1 MRLTL
6 FSRLI
11 LGYLAVFALVIAV
24 GIYAL
29 RELERFD
36 DITQSIL
43 DRENRILE
51 YEKKLSDSFLSQVR
65 YERKFVIAKDQAL
78 YREFLKFKGDFES
91 NLNEASGIGD
101 PNLEALF
108 DRVKED
114 YQRYRDLFEKET
126 VQIRANRE
134 YPQGWYNREK
144 NQITDRILELL
155 GQVQAERQLG
165 TYRKVR
171 ELADAGARARD
182 TALTITIASLL
193 FILILSLLIA
203 RSITKPISILKSKT
217 REIAS
222 GRFEGDLKLSSPPE
236 MGELAASFNFMCRKL
251 SELDK
256 MKSDFFAAMSHEL
269 RTPLTSIK
277 EGTGLLLEGVGGATT
292 DKQRKLLTI
301 LAEESNR
308 LIGLVNSLL
317 DLSKMEAGMMNYSFE
332 KASLAPLIKK
342 AVGEITPLI
351 EAKGI
356 QLETEVA
363 AGLPAVKVDRE
374 RILQALRNLI
384 GNAVKFTPKAG
395 HIIVAARP
403 TTGKVEVSVR
413 DTGPGIPAENL
424 KTIFDKFHQ
433 ANSGGAFSANGSG
446 LGLAIAKHI
455 IVSHGGEIW
464 AENHPDQGSTF
475 IFVLPC

>member
-1 MRLTL
+1 MRLSL

-24 GIYAL
+24 SLYAL
-29 RELERFD
+29 RELQRFD

-43 DRENRILE
+43 DRDNRILD
-51 YEKKLSDSFLSQVR
+51 YEKKLADSFLSQVR
-65 YERKFVIAKDQAL
+65 YERKFIIAKDQTL
-78 YREFLKFKGDFES
+78 YREFLKFKGDFERYLDEAIGVADPKLAAL
-91 NLNEASGIGD
+91 LNQIKQDYDHYRE
-101 PNLEALF
+101 LF
-108 DRVKED
+108 DKEI
-114 YQRYRDLFEKET
+114 
-126 VQIRANRE
+126 VQIKAHRE
-134 YPQGWYNREK
+134 YPQGWYQREK
-144 NQITDRILELL
+144 NQIADRILESLEQL
-155 GQVQAERQLG
+155 QAARQQG
-165 TYRKVR
+165 TYSKVR
-171 ELADAGARARD
+171 ELADAGARARE
-182 TALTITIASLL
+182 AAVTITIASLL

-203 RSITKPISILKSKT
+203 RSITRPISVLKNKT
-217 REIAS
+217 REIAK
-222 GRFEGDLKLSSPPE
+222 GRFEGDLRLSSPPE
-236 MGELAASFNFMCRKL
+236 IGELAASFNLMCRRL

-256 MKSDFFAAMSHEL
+256 LKSDFFASMSHEL

-292 DKQRKLLTI
+292 EKQRKLLTI

-332 KASLAPLIKK
+332 KASLTPLIKK
-342 AVGEITPLI
+342 AVGEITPLV

-363 AGLPAVKVDRE
+363 EGLPTVKVDRE

-384 GNAVKFTPKAG
+384 GNAVKFTPKSG
-395 HIIVAARP
+395 HVRVAARP
-403 TTGKVEVSVR
+403 ITGKVEVSVR
-413 DTGPGIPAENL
+413 DTGPGIAAESL

-433 ANSGGAFSANGSG
+433 GNSAGPFSANGTG

-464 AENHPDQGSTF
+464 AENDPDQGSMF

>member
-1 MRLTL
+1 MRLSL

-11 LGYLAVFALVIAV
+11 LGYLPVFGLVMAVSL
-24 GIYAL
+24 YAL
-29 RELERFD
+29 RELQRFD

-43 DRENRILE
+43 DRDNRILD
-51 YEKKLSDSFLSQVR
+51 YEKKLADSFLSQVR
-65 YERKFVIAKDQAL
+65 YERKFVITKDQAL
-78 YREFLKFKGDFES
+78 FREFLKFKSDFEGHLS
-91 NLNEASGIGD
+91 
-101 PNLEALF
+101 EALEIA
-108 DRVKED
+108 DSNVAELLSLVKQD
-114 YQRYRDLFEKET
+114 YERYQQLVDKEM
-126 VQIRANRE
+126 VQIKGHRE
-134 YPQGWYNREK
+134 YPQGWYTREK
-144 NQITDRILELL
+144 NQLTDKILGLL
-155 GQVQAERQLG
+155 EKVEAERQQG
-165 TYRKVR
+165 TYNKVR
-171 ELADAGARARD
+171 ELADAGGRAREG
-182 TALTITIASLL
+182 AVTITIASLA

-203 RSITKPISILKSKT
+203 RSINKPISVLKNKT
-217 REIAS
+217 REIAK
-222 GRFEGDLKLSSPPE
+222 GRFEADLRLSSPPE
-236 MGELAASFNFMCRKL
+236 IGELAAAFNFMCRKL

-256 MKSDFFAAMSHEL
+256 VKSDFFASMSHEL

-292 DKQRKLLTI
+292 EKQRKLLTI

-332 KASLAPLIKK
+332 KANLAPLIKK

-363 AGLPAVKVDRE
+363 ERLPTVKVDSE

-395 HIIVAARP
+395 RVKVAARSV
-403 TTGKVEVSVR
+403 TGKIEVSVR
-413 DTGPGIPAENL
+413 DTGPGIASENL
-424 KTIFDKFHQ
+424 KAIFDKFHQ
-433 ANSGGAFSANGSG
+433 GNSNGAFSVNGTG

-464 AENHPDQGSTF
+464 AENHPDRGSTF
-475 IFVLPC
+475 TFVLPC

>member
-1 MRLTL
+1 MRLSL

-11 LGYLAVFALVIAV
+11 LGYLPVFGLVMAVSL
-24 GIYAL
+24 YAL
-29 RELERFD
+29 RELQRFD

-43 DRENRILE
+43 DRDNRILD
-51 YEKKLSDSFLSQVR
+51 YEKKLADSFLSQVR
-65 YERKFVIAKDQAL
+65 YERKFVITKDQAL
-78 YREFLKFKGDFES
+78 FQEFLKFKSDFEGHLS
-91 NLNEASGIGD
+91 
-101 PNLEALF
+101 EALEIADSNIAGLLSLVKQDYEHYQELF
-108 DRVKED
+108 DKEV
-114 YQRYRDLFEKET
+114 
-126 VQIRANRE
+126 VQIKAHRE
-134 YPQGWYNREK
+134 YPQGWYTREK
-144 NQITDRILELL
+144 NQLTDKILGLL
-155 GQVQAERQLG
+155 EKVEAERQQG
-165 TYRKVR
+165 TYNKVR
-171 ELADAGARARD
+171 ELADAGGRAREG
-182 TALTITIASLL
+182 AVTITIASLA
-193 FILILSLLIA
+193 FILLLSLLIA
-203 RSITKPISILKSKT
+203 RSINKPISILKNKT
-217 REIAS
+217 REIAK
-222 GRFEGDLKLSSPPE
+222 GRFEADLRLSSPPE
-236 MGELAASFNFMCRKL
+236 IGELAAAFNFMCRKL

-256 MKSDFFAAMSHEL
+256 VKSDFFASMSHEL

-292 DKQRKLLTI
+292 EKQRKLLTI

-342 AVGEITPLI
+342 AVSEITPLL

-363 AGLPAVKVDRE
+363 ERLPAVKVDSE

-395 HIIVAARP
+395 RVKVAARSV
-403 TTGKVEVSVR
+403 TGKIEVSVR
-413 DTGPGIPAENL
+413 DTGPGIAAENL
-424 KTIFDKFHQ
+424 KAIFDKFHQ
-433 ANSGGAFSANGSG
+433 GNSNGAFSVNGTG

-464 AENHPDQGSTF
+464 AENHPDRGSTF
-475 IFVLPC
+475 TFVLPC

>member
-24 GIYAL
+24 SLYTL
-29 RELERFD
+29 QQLQRFD

-43 DRENRILE
+43 ERDNRILD
-51 YEKKLSDSFLSQVR
+51 YEKKLADSFLSQVR
-65 YERKFVIAKDQAL
+65 YERKYVIAKDQTL
-78 YREFLKFKGDFES
+78 YREFLKFKGDFERDLS
-91 NLNEASGIGD
+91 EASELADPKLAELLNEVRQGYAQYQ
-101 PNLEALF
+101 ELF
-108 DRVKED
+108 DKEIA
-114 YQRYRDLFEKET
+114 
-126 VQIRANRE
+126 QIRAHRD

-144 NQITDRILELL
+144 SQITDKVLALLEQLR
-155 GQVQAERQLG
+155 VERQQG

-182 TALTITIASLL
+182 AALTITIASLL
-193 FILILSLLIA
+193 FILILSLLMA
-203 RSITKPISILKSKT
+203 RSITRPIAILKNKT
-217 REIAS
+217 REIAG
-222 GRFEGDLKLSSPPE
+222 GRFEADLRLSSPPE
-236 MGELAASFNFMCRKL
+236 MAELAASFNLMCRKL
-251 SELDK
+251 SEIDK
-256 MKSDFFAAMSHEL
+256 MKSDFFASMSHEL

-277 EGTGLLLEGVGGATT
+277 EGTGLLLEGVGGVTT
-292 DKQRKLLTI
+292 EKQRKLLTI

-332 KASLAPLIKK
+332 KASLTPLIKK
-342 AVGEITPLI
+342 AVSEITPLI

-356 QLETEVA
+356 QLEAEVPA
-363 AGLPAVKVDRE
+363 TLPAVKVDSE

-384 GNAVKFTPKAG
+384 GNAVKFTPRAG
-395 HIIVAARP
+395 RIKVAARP
-403 TTGKVEVSVR
+403 ITGKVEVSVR
-413 DTGPGIPAENL
+413 DTGPGIAAENL

-433 ANSGGAFSANGSG
+433 GNSGGTFSANGSG

-475 IFVLPC
+475 KFVLPC

>member
-24 GIYAL
+24 SLYAL
-29 RELERFD
+29 RELRRFD

-43 DRENRILE
+43 ERDNRILD
-51 YEKKLSDSFLSQVR
+51 YEKKLADSFLSQVR

-78 YREFLKFKGDFES
+78 YREFLKFKGDFERD
-91 NLNEASGIGD
+91 LNEALGIAD
-101 PNLEALF
+101 PKLGVVLNQVKQNYERYLELF
-108 DRVKED
+108 AKEI
-114 YQRYRDLFEKET
+114 
-126 VQIRANRE
+126 VQIKAHRE

-144 NQITDRILELL
+144 NQITDGILGLL
-155 GQVQAERQLG
+155 ETLQAERQQV
-165 TYRKVR
+165 TYNKVR
-171 ELADAGARARD
+171 ELADAGARAHK
-182 TALTITIASLL
+182 AAITITIASLL

-203 RSITKPISILKSKT
+203 RSITRPISVLKNKT
-217 REIAS
+217 REIAK
-222 GRFEGDLKLSSPPE
+222 GRFEGDLRLSSPPE
-236 MGELAASFNFMCRKL
+236 IGELAASFNFMCRKL
-251 SELDK
+251 GELDR
-256 MKSDFFAAMSHEL
+256 MKSDFFASMSHEL

-292 DKQRKLLTI
+292 ERQRKLLTI

-317 DLSKMEAGMMNYSFE
+317 DLSKMEAGMMTYSFE

-342 AVGEITPLI
+342 AVGEITPLV

-356 QLETEVA
+356 QLETQVA
-363 AGLPAVKVDRE
+363 EGLPTMKIDCE
-374 RILQALRNLI
+374 RMLQALRNLI

-395 HIIVAARP
+395 RVKVAARP
-403 TTGKVEVSVR
+403 ITGKVEVSVR
-413 DTGPGIPAENL
+413 DTGPGIATEDL

-433 ANSGGAFSANGSG
+433 GNSAGAFSANGTG

-464 AENHPDQGSTF
+464 AENHSDQGSTF
-475 IFVLPC
+475 TFVLPC

>member
-1 MRLTL
+1 MRLSL

-11 LGYLAVFALVIAV
+11 LGYLPVFGLVMAVSL
-24 GIYAL
+24 YAL
-29 RELERFD
+29 RELQRFD

-43 DRENRILE
+43 DRDNRILD
-51 YEKKLSDSFLSQVR
+51 YEKKLADSFLSQVR
-65 YERKFVIAKDQAL
+65 YERKFVITKDQAL
-78 YREFLKFKGDFES
+78 FREFLKFKSDFEGHLS
-91 NLNEASGIGD
+91 
-101 PNLEALF
+101 EALEIADSNVAELLSLVKQDYERYQQLF
-108 DRVKED
+108 DKEM
-114 YQRYRDLFEKET
+114 
-126 VQIRANRE
+126 VQIKGHRE
-134 YPQGWYNREK
+134 YPQGWYTREK
-144 NQITDRILELL
+144 NQLTDKILGLL
-155 GQVQAERQLG
+155 EKVEAERQQG
-165 TYRKVR
+165 TYNKVR
-171 ELADAGARARD
+171 ELADAGGRAREG
-182 TALTITIASLL
+182 AVTITIASLA

-203 RSITKPISILKSKT
+203 RSINKPISVLKNKT
-217 REIAS
+217 REIAK
-222 GRFEGDLKLSSPPE
+222 GRFEADLRLSSPPE
-236 MGELAASFNFMCRKL
+236 IGELAAAFNFMCRKL

-256 MKSDFFAAMSHEL
+256 VKSDFFASMSHEL

-292 DKQRKLLTI
+292 EKQRKLLTI

-363 AGLPAVKVDRE
+363 ERLPTVKVDSE

-395 HIIVAARP
+395 RVKVAARSV
-403 TTGKVEVSVR
+403 TGKIEVSVR
-413 DTGPGIPAENL
+413 DTGPGIAPENL
-424 KTIFDKFHQ
+424 KAIFDKFHQ
-433 ANSGGAFSANGSG
+433 GNSNGVFSVNGTG

-464 AENHPDQGSTF
+464 AENHPDRGSTF
-475 IFVLPC
+475 TFVLPC

>member
-1 MRLTL
+1 MRLSL

-24 GIYAL
+24 SLYAL
-29 RELERFD
+29 RELQRFD

-43 DRENRILE
+43 DRDNRILD
-51 YEKKLSDSFLSQVR
+51 YEKKLADSFLSQVR
-65 YERKFVIAKDQAL
+65 YERKFIIAKDQTL
-78 YREFLKFKGDFES
+78 YREFLKFKGDFERYLDEAIGVADPKLAAL
-91 NLNEASGIGD
+91 LNQIKQDYDHYRE
-101 PNLEALF
+101 LF
-108 DRVKED
+108 DKEI
-114 YQRYRDLFEKET
+114 
-126 VQIRANRE
+126 VQIKAHRE
-134 YPQGWYNREK
+134 YPQGWYQREK
-144 NQITDRILELL
+144 NQIADRILESLEQL
-155 GQVQAERQLG
+155 QAARQQG
-165 TYRKVR
+165 TYSKVR
-171 ELADAGARARD
+171 ELADAGARARE
-182 TALTITIASLL
+182 AAVTITIASLL

-203 RSITKPISILKSKT
+203 RSITRPISVLKNKT
-217 REIAS
+217 REIAK
-222 GRFEGDLKLSSPPE
+222 GRFEGDLRLSSPPE
-236 MGELAASFNFMCRKL
+236 IGELAASFNLMCRRL

-256 MKSDFFAAMSHEL
+256 LKSDFFASMSHEL

-292 DKQRKLLTI
+292 EKQRKLLTI

-332 KASLAPLIKK
+332 KASLTPLIKK
-342 AVGEITPLI
+342 AVGEITPLV

-356 QLETEVA
+356 RLETEVA
-363 AGLPAVKVDRE
+363 EGLPTVKVDRE

-395 HIIVAARP
+395 HVRVAARP
-403 TTGKVEVSVR
+403 ITGKVEVSVR
-413 DTGPGIPAENL
+413 DTGPGIAAESL

-433 ANSGGAFSANGSG
+433 GNSAGPFSANGTG

-464 AENHPDQGSTF
+464 AENDPDQGSMF

>member
-43 DRENRILE
+43 ERDNRILE

-78 YREFLKFKGDFES
+78 YREFLKFKGDFE
-91 NLNEASGIGD
+91 NYLNEASEIGD
-101 PNLEALF
+101 SNLETLF
-108 DRVKED
+108 EQVKED
-114 YQRYRDLFEKET
+114 YQRYRDLFDKET

-144 NQITDRILELL
+144 NQITDRILERL

-182 TALTITIASLL
+182 AALTITIASLV

-203 RSITKPISILKSKT
+203 RSITKPIAILKNKT

-251 SELDK
+251 NELDK

-317 DLSKMEAGMMNYSFE
+317 DLSKMEAGMMSYSFE
-332 KASLAPLIKK
+332 KANLAPLIQK
-342 AVGEITPLI
+342 AVGEITPLV

-363 AGLPAVKVDRE
+363 AGLPAVKADRE

-395 HIIVAARP
+395 RIIVAARP

>member
-1 MRLTL
+1 MRLSL

-11 LGYLAVFALVIAV
+11 LGYLPVFGLVMAVSL
-24 GIYAL
+24 YAL
-29 RELERFD
+29 RELQRFD

-43 DRENRILE
+43 DRDNRILD
-51 YEKKLSDSFLSQVR
+51 YEKKLADSFLSQVR
-65 YERKFVIAKDQAL
+65 YERKFVITKDQAL
-78 YREFLKFKGDFES
+78 FREFLKFKSDFEGHLS
-91 NLNEASGIGD
+91 
-101 PNLEALF
+101 EALEIADSNVAELLSLVKQDYERYQQLF
-108 DRVKED
+108 DKEM
-114 YQRYRDLFEKET
+114 
-126 VQIRANRE
+126 VQIKGHRE
-134 YPQGWYNREK
+134 YPQGWYTREK
-144 NQITDRILELL
+144 NQLTDKILGLL
-155 GQVQAERQLG
+155 EKVEAERQQG
-165 TYRKVR
+165 TYNKVR
-171 ELADAGARARD
+171 ELADAGGRAREG
-182 TALTITIASLL
+182 AVTITIASLA

-203 RSITKPISILKSKT
+203 RSINKPISVLKNKT
-217 REIAS
+217 REIAK
-222 GRFEGDLKLSSPPE
+222 GRFEADLRLSSPPE
-236 MGELAASFNFMCRKL
+236 IGELAAAFNFMCRKL

-256 MKSDFFAAMSHEL
+256 VKSDFFASMSHEL

-292 DKQRKLLTI
+292 EKQRKLLTI

-363 AGLPAVKVDRE
+363 ERLPTVKVDSE

-395 HIIVAARP
+395 RVKVAARSV
-403 TTGKVEVSVR
+403 TGKIEVSVR
-413 DTGPGIPAENL
+413 DTGPGIAPENL
-424 KTIFDKFHQ
+424 KAIFDKFHQ
-433 ANSGGAFSANGSG
+433 GNSNGAFSVNGTG

-464 AENHPDQGSTF
+464 AENHPDRGSTF
-475 IFVLPC
+475 TFVLPC

>member
-1 MRLTL
+1 MRLSL

-24 GIYAL
+24 SLYAL
-29 RELERFD
+29 RELQRFD

-43 DRENRILE
+43 DKDNRILD
-51 YEKKLSDSFLSQVR
+51 YEKKLGDSFLSQVR

-78 YREFLKFKGDFES
+78 YREFRKFKGDFERYLS
-91 NLNEASGIGD
+91 
-101 PNLEALF
+101 EALMF
-108 DRVKED
+108 ADPQVLVLLNQVKQD
-114 YQRYRDLFEKET
+114 YESYQELFAKET
-126 VQIRANRE
+126 AHIKAHQE
-134 YPQGWYNREK
+134 YPQVWYNTAK
-144 NQITDRILELL
+144 NRITDTILESLEKL
-155 GQVQAERQLG
+155 QTERQQG

-171 ELADAGARARD
+171 ELADAGARARE
-182 TALTITIASLL
+182 AAVTITVASLL
-193 FILILSLLIA
+193 FILILSLVIA
-203 RSITKPISILKSKT
+203 RSITRPIAVLKNKT
-217 REIAS
+217 REIAK
-222 GRFEGDLKLSSPPE
+222 GRFEGDLRLSSPPE
-236 MGELAASFNFMCRKL
+236 IGELAASFNLMCRRL

-256 MKSDFFAAMSHEL
+256 VKTDFFASMSHEL

-292 DKQRKLLTI
+292 EKQRKLLTI

-317 DLSKMEAGMMNYSFE
+317 DLSKMEAGMMSYSFE

-342 AVGEITPLI
+342 AVGEITPLV

-363 AGLPAVKVDRE
+363 DGLPTLKLDRE

-384 GNAVKFTPKAG
+384 GNAIKFTPKAG
-395 HIIVAARP
+395 RVKVSARP
-403 TTGKVEVSVR
+403 LTGKVEVAVR
-413 DTGPGIPAENL
+413 DTGPGIAAENL
-424 KTIFDKFHQ
+424 NTIFDKFQ
-433 ANSGGAFSANGSG
+433 QGNSTGTFSANGTG

-455 IVSHGGEIW
+455 VISHGGEIW
-464 AENHPDQGSTF
+464 AENHLDQGSTF